1 MQNIIYT
8 LLALLIPSL
17 GLAQNTCC
25 HKTHPVKTVVYSPEL
40 ISDQLSPKVNEQ
52 SGLVWHDELFWV
64 INDSDCPAELLAYD
78 LSGELKR
85 TLKIKN
91 AANTDWEDLAE
102 DENYI
107 YIGDFGNNR
116 GARKDLRVL
125 RVLKS
130 DMVKQNKLM
139 VDSSTFAWADQ
150 QDFSK
155 RNMKHDFDCEA
166 FFAYGD
172 SLYFFT
178 KNWANKKTRLYSMPK
193 QAGDYQLKPIAEFNT
208 DFMVTGADITADGK
222 SVALVGYKNFRTY
235 MMLFTNI
242 EGLNFF
248 AGDALRL
255 DLESLGGSQTEGI
268 VFTDENELFI
278 NTEETRQPQALYRV
292 DWKRIISSQWS
303 LGKPCRD

>member
-1 MQNIIYT
+1 MRYITYT
-8 LLALLIPSL
+8 ILALLISTL
-17 GLAQNTCC
+17 GMAQKTCC
-25 HKTHPVKTVVYSPEL
+25 KQNKAIKTIVYSPEL

-52 SGLVWHDELFWV
+52 SGMVWHKDLFWV
-64 INDSDCPAELLAYD
+64 INDSDCLPELLAYD
-78 LSGELKR
+78 MNGELK
-85 TLKIKN
+85 KN
-91 AANTDWEDLAE
+91 LHISNASNKDWEDLAE
-102 DENYI
+102 DEQYI

-130 DMVKQNKLM
+130 DMDKQTELV
-139 VDSSTFAWADQ
+139 VDSITFVWADQ

-193 QAGDYQLKPIAEFNT
+193 LPGNYQLKPIAEFDV

-222 SVALVGYKNFRTY
+222 TVALVGYKT
-235 MMLFTNI
+235 TAAI
-242 EGLNFF
+242 
-248 AGDALRL
+248 
-255 DLESLGGSQTEGI
+255 
-268 VFTDENELFI
+268 
-278 NTEETRQPQALYRV
+278 
-292 DWKRIISSQWS
+292 
-303 LGKPCRD
+303 

>member
-1 MQNIIYT
+1 MRYFTYT
-8 LLALLIPSL
+8 ILAVLISTL
-17 GLAQNTCC
+17 GMAQNTCC
-25 HKTHPVKTVVYSPEL
+25 HKAHSVKTIVYSPEL

-52 SGLVWHDELFWV
+52 SGLAWHDDLFWV

-78 LSGELKR
+78 LKGELKK
-85 TLKIKN
+85 TLQINN
-91 AANTDWEDLAE
+91 ASNKDWEDLAE

-125 RVLKS
+125 RVLKT
-130 DMVKQNKLM
+130 DMLTQTELR
-139 VDSSTFAWADQ
+139 VDSITFAWADQ

-178 KNWANKKTRLYSMPK
+178 KNWANKKTRLYSMSK
-193 QAGDYQLKPIAEFNT
+193 QPGDYQLKPIAEFDV

-222 SVALVGYKNFRTY
+222 TVALVGYKNFRTY

-242 EGLNFF
+242 EEQNFF
-248 AGDALRL
+248 TGDALRL
-255 DLESLGGSQTEGI
+255 DLKSLGGSQTEGL
-268 VFTDENELFI
+268 VFTDKNELYI
-278 NTEETRQPQALYRV
+278 STEETRQPQALYRV
-292 DWKRIISSQWS
+292 NWVKLLNI
-303 LGKPCRD
+303 KK